1 MKLTTQD
8 GRTIE
13 LSREYQLSISGYL
26 KNGSHKS
33 QVTVKTFTKS
43 KWDDVPFSERHLH
56 RGYETFPKHELVE
69 DYGIVGEYST
79 DTGRAQVVK
88 ALDEAW
94 KNGASEFTMP
104 QDTFTKSEYEQVSDF
119 AEEHGLTMLLLGE
132 PGYTQKERAKCAR
145 LAQETDYWER
155 RNCLVSD
162 GHGSYKASLAKWKAL
177 NPEAAALTA

>member
-13 LSREYQLSISGYL
+13 LSREYQLSTWTSNKELRVTLESAGERVACVNSYLSDGKWHEVPGFYWKRDKILDAVVGTYATSTSCHKASEALRAAWESGADEFTIP
-26 KNGSHKS
+26 
-33 QVTVKTFTKS
+33 QDAFTK
-43 KWDDVPFSERHLH
+43 
-56 RGYETFPKHELVE
+56 T
-69 DYGIVGEYST
+69 
-79 DTGRAQVVK
+79 
-88 ALDEAW
+88 
-94 KNGASEFTMP
+94 
-104 QDTFTKSEYEQVSDF
+104 EYEQVEDF

-145 LAQETDYWER
+145 LALETDYWER